1 MFVCSCIELVIK
13 SMLSLLFVKV
23 IFILEED
30 RAILKLLFML
40 IETERVNYM
49 CFLKLVNILTF
60 ILVKLSIQYCIIDM
74 SQ

>member
-60 ILVKLSIQYCIIDM
+60 ILVKLSIQYCIVDM

>member
-40 IETERVNYM
+40 IETERENYM
-49 CFLKLVNILTF
+49 
-60 ILVKLSIQYCIIDM
+60 
-74 SQ
+74 

>member
-40 IETERVNYM
+40 IETERVNYV

>member
-1 MFVCSCIELVIK
+1 MFVFSCIELVIK

-60 ILVKLSIQYCIIDM
+60 ILVKLSIQYCIVDM